1 MVLIALSVLCGCG
14 SESSDS
20 RTPQDDAPP
29 ALTPLPAVELPAY
42 EFIANNGPIVI
53 LMAMDMHTTLYTNSM
68 GGVVS
73 DLLSAGFSLL
83 ALDLPCH
90 GTDATEPAKF
100 ELVCWRKRIEG
111 GDTEMFRRF
120 CSGLSLVLD
129 QIGATE
135 ASVVGQSRGG
145 YVGVTCAAYDDR
157 IRNIALL
164 SPVTDLQR
172 LTEFDGYAV
181 DQHVFGLAQFAPYI
195 VDRHIMIRIAADDS
209 RVGTEAAVTFGH
221 LVNADIRLVDFVGH
235 VPPEDGSTTAWL
247 LEQHHGP
254 TFVSSRKETPP
265 LSVAPLIGLSM
276 MSISAAT

>member
-1 MVLIALSVLCGCG
+1 MHIEKVCSSEPMKGVIILIALSVLCGCG
-14 SESSDS
+14 SEISDP
-20 RTPQDDAPP
+20 RVPQNEAPP
-29 ALTPLPAVELPAY
+29 VLPPLPAVELPAY
-42 EFIANNGPIVI
+42 EFISNHGPLVV

-68 GGVVS
+68 GGVAS

-90 GTDATEPAKF
+90 GADATEPAKF
-100 ELVCWRKRIEG
+100 ELVCWRKRIEA

-135 ASVVGQSRGG
+135 AAVVGQSRGG
-145 YVGVTCAAYDDR
+145 YVGVTCAAYDER

-181 DQHVFGLAQFAPYI
+181 DQQILGLAQFAPYLG
-195 VDRHIMIRIAADDS
+195 DRHIMIRIAADDS
-209 RVGTEAAVTFGH
+209 RVGTDAAVTFGQ

-247 LEQHHGP
+247 LERH
-254 TFVSSRKETPP
+254 
-265 LSVAPLIGLSM
+265 
-276 MSISAAT
+276 